1 MSSTL
6 VAVVGSTNL
15 DIVTSVLREP
25 APGETVLATDYVESP
40 GGKGLNQACAAARVA
55 PSSLVACIG
64 GDAAGEVLRA
74 YAVARGVGVTELR
87 VVPGPSGRAMI
98 TVTPDG
104 ENRIAVAAL
113 ANRFLDGE
121 AVTEALDRLRP
132 AVVLCQQEI
141 AADAVEAAAGW
152 VRANGSR
159 FVLNPSPVR
168 PVGTDLLAACDPLV
182 LNEAEALAA
191 LDQLGEDTGPGSPPE
206 DLAAAL
212 ARYCA
217 SVIVTA
223 GRRGAYVAE
232 PGGVR
237 HVAGEAVLPVDTTG
251 AGDEFAGVLAAH
263 LATGAT
269 LRDAATA
276 ANARAARTVAVHRRD
291 R

>member
-64 GDAAGEVLRA
+64 GDAAGEALRA
-74 YAVARGVGVTELR
+74 HAVARSVDVTELR

-132 AVVLCQQEI
+132 VVVLCQQEI
-141 AADAVEAAAGW
+141 ASDAVEAAAGW

-182 LNEAEALAA
+182 LNEAEALAV
-191 LDQLGEDTGPGSPPE
+191 LDQLGEETGPGSLPE

-217 SVIVTA
+217 SVVVTA

-232 PGGVR
+232 PGGAH
-237 HVAGEAVLPVDTTG
+237 HVAGEAVVPVDTTG

-269 LRDAATA
+269 LRDGATA